1 LNGGPAPAFVI
12 TVPARPENVGLVRQA
27 LTGVCDAL
35 TADPKA
41 TADVRLAATEA
52 CTNVVVHAY
61 DGAVAGA
68 LEVEARPD
76 GNSLEV
82 LVRDRG
88 AGFAPHSPARGL
100 GLGLPLIMALAES
113 VNVSAGPDGLGTEI
127 VMRFALDD
135 AGLEA

>member
-1 LNGGPAPAFVI
+1 VTRAPAPAFAI

-61 DGAVAGA
+61 EDGSGA
-68 LEVEARPD
+68 LEVEARPNGD
-76 GNSLEV
+76 TLEV
-82 LVRDRG
+82 LVRDHG
-88 AGFAPHSPARGL
+88 TGFSPHSPARGL
-100 GLGLPLIMALAES
+100 GLGLPLIMALAQS
-113 VNVSAGPDGLGTEI
+113 VNVSAGPEGEGTDV
-127 VMRFALDD
+127 VMRFTLDD
-135 AGLEA
+135 GAQEG

>member
-1 LNGGPAPAFVI
+1 LSVESPPAFVM
-12 TVPARPENVGLVRQA
+12 TVPARPENVGVVRQA

-61 DGAVAGA
+61 EDDGGA

-88 AGFAPHSPARGL
+88 AGFSPHSPARGL
-100 GLGLPLIMALAES
+100 GLGLPLIMALADS
-113 VNVSAGPDGLGTEI
+113 VNVSAGQDGLGTEV

-135 AGLEA
+135 GRPEA

>member
-1 LNGGPAPAFVI
+1 LSDGSSPAFVI

-61 DGAVAGA
+61 DGSSGA

-76 GNSLEV
+76 GNRLEV

-88 AGFAPHSPARGL
+88 SGFAPHSPARGL

-113 VNVSAGPDGLGTEI
+113 VNVSAGADGHGTEV
-127 VMRFALDD
+127 VMRFTLDD
-135 AGLEA
+135 DGQQV